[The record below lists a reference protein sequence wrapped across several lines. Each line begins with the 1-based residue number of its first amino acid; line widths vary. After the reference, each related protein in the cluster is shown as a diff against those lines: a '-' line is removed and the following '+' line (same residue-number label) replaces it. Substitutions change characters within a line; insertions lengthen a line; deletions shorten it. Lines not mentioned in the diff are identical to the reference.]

1 MAEGVSIEFLAA
13 EPEPLPDQQSGA
25 AQASSEPRE
34 LFRVQAAAA
43 GELPAAVTGNRGGE
57 HTLALEQRAA
67 GGGLA
72 GCLACGHPELYTQ
85 KDVNRALGIAVVVVA
100 AVLAPF
106 THYISLFV
114 AAAIDFVLYRTAG
127 DVVCCYACDARHR
140 GFPTDPHHPH
150 FDREI
155 EERLLYGKKAVMGK
169 PMREGGTAG
178 APEPEH

>member
-13 EPEPLPDQQSGA
+13 EAEEAEESN
-25 AQASSEPRE
+25 EPRE
-34 LFRVQAAAA
+34 LFRVQAAEA
-43 GELPAAVTGNRGGE
+43 GALPAEVAGNRGGE
-57 HTLALEQRAA
+57 HRLALERRTA
-67 GGGLA
+67 GGGLT
-72 GCLACGHPELYTQ
+72 GCLACGHQELYTQ
-85 KDVNRALGIAVVVVA
+85 KDVNRKLGIGVVVVA

-106 THYISLFV
+106 TKYVSLFV
-114 AAAIDFVLYRTAG
+114 AAAIDFALYRTAP

-140 GFPTDPHHPH
+140 GFPTEPRHPG